1 MIVAEL
7 SIRQPKRICQ
17 LGRINYV
24 EKILA
29 TVGVILMSLSVYVQW
44 PYAVTIPDLAQISA
58 EGLGW

>member
-1 MIVAEL
+1 M
-7 SIRQPKRICQ
+7 
-17 LGRINYV
+17 